1 MWKRSSRRLGGHPK
15 PANDKARDI
24 DSDGV
29 VSVGMSNV
37 LSAEKREQIV
47 ALRRLGW
54 SLRRIEQTTG
64 GRRET
69 ASGYLRAA
77 GVAVRPSGGWGR
89 LRAKQANGVTTD
101 PDGGTPA
108 GRAVGDSGTS
118 NLANEVTTDPEAENR
133 VLDGLTIPAP
143 PRSSSSAELYR
154 EIIEPALMRGRNAMA
169 IWQDLVSDHGFGGS
183 YEAVKRFV
191 RKLRGVRSDTSFRR
205 DREKIMQ
212 STALW

>member
-89 LRAKQANGVTTD
+89 LRAKPANG
-101 PDGGTPA
+101 
-108 GRAVGDSGTS
+108 
-118 NLANEVTTDPEAENR
+118 VTTDPEAENR